1 MPVDVKEVKRRLG
14 ILLKDENLVSEYIRR
29 FGPVV
34 DIKSIKALKGDTQ
47 QEADAGEDDASN
59 GADPVYEVKL
69 DCPVCGNQGITS
81 YELKAKALSIAE
93 NKLLQQEYIGALG
106 HRSLDFDLLS
116 ITLCPRC
123 LFASP
128 DKKDFVTQNK
138 ITNKPVPSQIPPNT
152 ILTLQEKI
160 GERKAMLEGVVNI
173 EDYFKRPRKIDA
185 AILSYKIAAMRAK
198 VEAFYELPNSL
209 LKLGFYYLKIG
220 KLLKK
225 KKEDETP
232 ALREALEYF
241 TECFKN
247 SNTSSEANEY
257 RIIYV
262 ILALYIRLGEL
273 KKGHPYIG
281 VLEKIRTGLKA
292 KAVADPSVNLT
303 FIDNWILKCKNL
315 WEDREQPDLF
325 K

>member
-1 MPVDVKEVKRRLG
+1 MPVDVKEVKRRLAL
-14 ILLKDENLVSEYIRR
+14 LLKDDNAISEYIRR
-29 FGPVV
+29 FGPVI
-34 DIKSIKALKGDTQ
+34 DMKNIKLLKDSEQKSSEGD
-47 QEADAGEDDASN
+47 EDNPAK

-69 DCPVCGNQGITS
+69 DCPVCGNQEITS
-81 YELKAKALSIAE
+81 YELKAKALQILE
-93 NKLLQQEYIGALG
+93 NRLLQQEYSGALG
-106 HRSLDFDLLS
+106 HRTVDFDLLS
-116 ITLCPRC
+116 VTLCPRC

-128 DKKDFVTQNK
+128 DKKDFATQNK
-138 ITNKPVPSQIPPNT
+138 TTGKPVLSQIPPNT

-160 GERKAMLEGVVNI
+160 GERKAMIEGIANV
-173 EDYFKRPRKIDA
+173 EEYFKRPRKVDA
-185 AILSYKIAAMRAK
+185 AILSYRIAAMRAK

-209 LKLGFYYLKIG
+209 LKLGFYYLKIA

-241 TECFKN
+241 VECFRN
-247 SNTSSEANEY
+247 SNTSSETNEY
-257 RIIYV
+257 RVIYG
-262 ILALYIRLGEL
+262 ILALYVRLGEP

-281 VLEKIRTGLKA
+281 VLDKIRTALKV
-292 KAVADPSVNLT
+292 KAVEDPTINLT

-315 WEDREQPDLF
+315 WEDRELPDLF